1 MWKSKWSLVSKAINH
16 LSRDASAARSSLD
29 AIDRNASLMSFISR
43 LWASLSDQICA
54 SSPAKRRHRSG
65 KPLDDKFHHCK
76 HATS

>member
-1 MWKSKWSLVSKAINH
+1 VDIEMTPCFQGDKSPFAN
-16 LSRDASAARSSLD
+16 ASATRSSLD

-54 SSPAKRRHRSG
+54 SSPTKRRHRSG